1 MNRRHLLRHIPRG
14 AKTFVRHLAAPTGP
28 RKRTTRIDIVNPEL
42 CDTVLTRLRATLP
55 GPGSCDLIDINPG
68 KGLWSQKLHDLL
80 QPRRHVLVEPN
91 FANYAVSLEPLLTEN
106 DSTYRRAAVLEDA
119 FNPNNGLLSEY
130 PTGNALHPNPALL
143 LTVNL
148 SGAQFKTNLYKGSPA
163 RKFFSDLYMSL
174 WRIRTD
180 IHRYGLVRVLAW
192 VPDEEKDAYI
202 PRTVG
207 VRRAQAVMLEASHK
221 IQELVG
227 GPANDRPTFFQ
238 KWREMEVQDRAR
250 VKAMENGVDLR
261 VPDHRRDQLSPTY
274 LLGVFPS
281 PKNIRRGGFISDA
294 AWVTRFLELDD
305 HLREVHPAWH
315 KKASIDN
322 LLKLRIVNSEQ
333 EEWQS
338 LLKVALTQHKTHMR
352 AVELVKEQRRIDKE
366 WRDLAAAKAN
376 SRDAQQQPTE
386 KEIEL
391 RNRSENLSAS
401 ISRLSRTNR
410 LFAEKAID
418 DYRALDLNPP
428 VMSWNQREAEPILVH
443 DEDFLPK
450 TKHLALLDVTPRV
463 DFLQKIST
471 HDTMVYFGYVER
483 NLWLSW
489 SRTVYDALR
498 TLVHEGVDDFIET
511 IPGIHDPTK
520 GGCYNLSA
528 IRVRSLPA
536 ELVVEIALAYER
548 WPFRR
553 SLVDILMSGEDPQAA
568 YSLSDDD

>member
-1 MNRRHLLRHIPRG
+1 MHTRHLLRHIPRG
-14 AKTFVRHLAAPTGP
+14 GKTFVRPLAASSSS
-28 RKRTTRIDIVNPEL
+28 RKRASRIEIVNPEL
-42 CDTVLTRLRATLP
+42 CDLTLTRLRDTLP
-55 GPGSCDLIDINPG
+55 EPGTCDLIDINPG

-80 QPRRHVLVEPN
+80 RPRRHVLVEPN
-91 FANYAVSLEPLLTEN
+91 YGNYAASLEPLLTEN
-106 DSTYRRAAVLEDA
+106 DSTYRHAAVLEDA
-119 FNPNNGLLSEY
+119 FNPDNKLMSEY
-130 PTGNALHPNPALL
+130 PVDKALQPNHSLL
-143 LTVNL
+143 MTVNL

-180 IHRYGLVRVLAW
+180 IHRYGLIRVLAW

-250 VKAMENGVDLR
+250 VKAMEEAAGLQI
-261 VPDHRRDQLSPTY
+261 PEHRRDEISPTY

-281 PKNIRRGGFISDA
+281 PENIRRGGFVSDA
-294 AWVTRFLELDD
+294 AWVARFLELDD
-305 HLREVHPAWH
+305 HLREVHPEWY
-315 KKASIDN
+315 KRASIEH
-322 LLKLRIVNSEQ
+322 LRKLGIVNPEQ
-333 EEWQS
+333 QEWQS

-352 AVELVKEQRRIDKE
+352 AVELVKEQRRVDQDL
-366 WRDLAAAKAN
+366 RNLAAQAN
-376 SRDAQQQPTE
+376 YSQHSQPSE
-386 KEIEL
+386 KEAEL
-391 RNRSENLSAS
+391 RRHCESLKFRIS
-401 ISRLSRTNR
+401 ILSRTNR

-418 DYRALDLNPP
+418 DYRALDLDPP
-428 VMSWNQREAEPILVH
+428 VMSWNQRVAEPILVH
-443 DEDFLPK
+443 DDDFLPK
-450 TKHLALLDVTPRV
+450 TKNLALLDVTPRV

-471 HDTMVYFGYVER
+471 HDTMVYFGYVQR

-489 SRTVYDALR
+489 SRTVYDALK
-498 TLVHEGVDDFIET
+498 TLVHAGVDDFIET
-511 IPGIHDPTK
+511 IQGIHDPTK
-520 GGCYNLSA
+520 GGHYDLSA
-528 IRVRSLPA
+528 IRVRSLPV

-553 SLVDILMSGEDPQAA
+553 DLVDILMSGEDPQAA

>member
-1 MNRRHLLRHIPRG
+1 M
-14 AKTFVRHLAAPTGP
+14 
-28 RKRTTRIDIVNPEL
+28 
-42 CDTVLTRLRATLP
+42 
-55 GPGSCDLIDINPG
+55 
-68 KGLWSQKLHDLL
+68 
-80 QPRRHVLVEPN
+80 
-91 FANYAVSLEPLLTEN
+91 TEN
-106 DSTYRRAAVLEDA
+106 DSTYRHAAVLEDA
-119 FNPNNGLLSEY
+119 FNPDNRLLFEY
-130 PTGNALHPNPALL
+130 PADNALQPNPALL

-180 IHRYGLVRVLAW
+180 IHRYGLIRVLAW

-227 GPANDRPTFFQ
+227 GPANHRPTFFR

-250 VKAMENGVDLR
+250 VKAMEKAVGLQA
-261 VPDHRRDQLSPTY
+261 PDHRRDQISPTY

-281 PKNIRRGGFISDA
+281 PENLRQGGFISDA
-294 AWVTRFLELDD
+294 EWITRFLEVDS
-305 HLREVHPAWH
+305 HLREVHPAWY
-315 KKASIDN
+315 KKSSIAN
-322 LLKLRIVNSEQ
+322 LRKLRIGNQEQ
-333 EEWQS
+333 AEWHS
-338 LLKVALTQHKTHMR
+338 LLKVALTQHKTHMI
-352 AVELVKEQRRIDKE
+352 AVELVKEQRDVDTE
-366 WRDLAAAKAN
+366 WRKLAAQASSQHPQPSKKEMQLRKRTETLKAG
-376 SRDAQQQPTE
+376 
-386 KEIEL
+386 
-391 RNRSENLSAS
+391 

-418 DYRALDLNPP
+418 DYRALDLKPP
-428 VMSWNQREAEPILVH
+428 VMSWNQREAEPLLVH
-443 DEDFLPK
+443 DGDFLPK
-450 TKHLALLDVTPRV
+450 TKNLALLDVSPRV
-463 DFLQKIST
+463 DFLKKIST

-489 SRTVYDALR
+489 SRTVYDALK
-498 TLVHEGVDDFIET
+498 TLVHDGVDDFIET

-520 GGCYNLSA
+520 GGYYDLSA

-536 ELVVEIALAYER
+536 ELVADIALAYER